1 LLLWVEKVDTTW
13 LIFEFGVGEADKNPL
28 SECADFHLW
37 KLCSPHNI
45 FVREVLR
52 EYLFVPYIIFI
63 IFLTLLLLLSESLIL
78 NNLFDLLNDI
88 FPLLDSQTTGLIL
101 YFCLIV
107 LTLLIPSLLSLAHT
121 HSEPAFTRSISPL
134 LY

>member
-1 LLLWVEKVDTTW
+1 M
-13 LIFEFGVGEADKNPL
+13 
-28 SECADFHLW
+28 
-37 KLCSPHNI
+37 
-45 FVREVLR
+45 REVLR
-52 EYLFVPYIIFI
+52 EYLFVPNIIFI

-121 HSEPAFTRSISPL
+121 HSEPAFTRSISHL
-134 LY
+134 LS